1 MKVTYGAAPAT
12 LRRHE
17 EESKKMVDRMD
28 TGVARSMVNNVDAS
42 VCLWTLMKDD
52 DIDLF

>member
-1 MKVTYGAAPAT
+1 MEVTLGAAPAT

-17 EESKKMVDRMD
+17 EEMKKMVDSMD
-28 TGVARSMVNNVDAS
+28 PGAARSMVSNVDAS
-42 VCLWTLMKDD
+42 VCLCALMKDE